1 MSKAVS
7 AAIERARQFVFAR
20 QTAYRVTFRGPRADI
35 VLKDLAK
42 FCRANDS
49 TFHPDAR
56 VSDVMIG
63 RREVWLRI
71 QQNLN
76 LSSDDLWKMFGQT
89 GLEGI
94 TTDRGEE

>member
-1 MSKAVS
+1 MASSIS
-7 AAIERARQFVFAR
+7 AAIEKARQFIFAR

-76 LSSDDLWKMFGQT
+76 LTSDELWNLFGET
-89 GLEGI
+89 GLEDI
-94 TTDRGEE
+94 THERGEK